1 MKCMEYNSEPTCN
14 SKDTIILPP
23 KDDVWFEAIKWDNAC
38 VSCKEKNGGNC
49 LDRNCAEGNYD
60 PWGDPF
66 PASLWHPGGNDVDK
80 YLRKKAA
87 LLCEKNKLKELKVLK
102 KKLFAT
108 KDDWNLKP
116 FSDRHVNFMLKHYLT
131 DEQVQLLKFGYK
143 PSGMDEKWFLYYE
156 GGRLYFYR
164 SWTGLC
170 MYVVTLNA
178 NSDQQYVTA
187 YAYNQYSLDDIEEFA
202 SEVLNSLLPH
212 FARSNLSKL
221 RYFQEKKQ
229 QFIK

>member
-1 MKCMEYNSEPTCN
+1 MKCMEYDPQQDLETNE
-14 SKDTIILPP
+14 DIVLPP
-23 KDDVWFEAIKWDNAC
+23 KDDQWFLSLKWTS
-38 VSCKEKNGGNC
+38 SCLVCKTKNGGSC
-49 LDRNCAEGNYD
+49 PDRSCAEGEYD

-66 PASLWHPGGNDVDK
+66 PRTLWYPGGNDVDK

-87 LLCEKNKLKELKVLK
+87 LLGGKNNLKELAVLK

-108 KDDWNLKP
+108 KDDWKLKP
-116 FSDRHVNFMLKHYLT
+116 FSDRHVNFMLRHYLT
-131 DEQVQLLKFGYK
+131 EEQVQSLKFGYK

-156 GGRLYFYR
+156 GGRLFFYR

-187 YAYNQYSLDDIEEFA
+187 YAYKENNINDLEEFA
-202 SEVLNSLLPH
+202 TEALNSMLPH